1 MGLGLLRQ
9 RILIGKEPDLKSGD
23 GRKATARSSR
33 AAVATC
39 PRSSAGRASDFYSG
53 GHAFK
58 SRRGHQLIEE
68 RNIIMTKEM
77 VLTGLYARRNKL
89 YRNGRNIKSPGVLRK
104 IDRKIRQFQA
114 AEE

>member
-1 MGLGLLRQ
+1 MQ
-9 RILIGKEPDLKSGD
+9 VQILASG
-23 GRKATARSSR
+23 TINQVVMRSSR
-33 AAVATC
+33 IGDT
-39 PRSSAGRASDFYSG
+39 
-53 GHAFK
+53 K
-58 SRRGHQLIEE
+58 KINE

-104 IDRKIRQFQA
+104 IDRKIRQLQA